1 VSKQASRP
9 VEQNKVFI
17 SSVMRTTVEDL
28 LSERM
33 TVYDAVGSYDFLIPW
48 AFERT
53 PASSEDLEESY
64 LRPVEESDLFI
75 LIIGAQVTEAV
86 IAESIRAKELDK
98 HILVF
103 VKKTERQSQAVRL
116 LLKQLDK
123 KYATFASLEE
133 LRRQAKDAI
142 DQISALSLRSPR
154 GRIGSPSI
162 LHQILP
168 FVGKS
173 VRFRVTPIIPRSAS
187 EDSFLVREA
196 DAQKVVL
203 HKTGPQEDVYQPD
216 DTSRRRCPDRLPFGA
231 GRREPT
237 RRHDRRFSL
246 PDGSVA
252 GDTAYLKRHT
262 VPSQDIQTL

>member
-17 SSVMRTTVEDL
+17 SSVMRTAVEDL

-33 TVYDAVGSYDFLIPW
+33 IVYDAVCSYDFLIPW

-75 LIIGAQVTEAV
+75 LIIGAQATEAV

-103 VKKTERQSQAVRL
+103 VKKTEWQSQAVRL

-142 DQISALSLRSPR
+142 DQISALSLRSP
-154 GRIGSPSI
+154 SI
-162 LHQILP
+162 RYFLSLANPYVFESHRSSRDLP
-168 FVGKS
+168 RKTRFLYDKPMRKKS
-173 VRFRVTPIIPRSAS
+173 FCTKPA
-187 EDSFLVREA
+187 
-196 DAQKVVL
+196 
-203 HKTGPQEDVYQPD
+203 
-216 DTSRRRCPDRLPFGA
+216 
-231 GRREPT
+231 
-237 RRHDRRFSL
+237 
-246 PDGSVA
+246 
-252 GDTAYLKRHT
+252 LKRMFPYRPT
-262 VPSQDIQTL
+262 ESQKFLTWGQMHRKL